1 MAIHIITLCNDPKW
15 IDNILENITT
25 NPEYLCWHV
34 YVNNCSPEVV
44 DQFHNKLD
52 SKAQVSYL
60 GNGDSFSYM
69 RAEAFLNT
77 AQYVGSFNHWFM
89 NVDADD
95 RVVFNDN
102 IEAILSNS
110 TADVIVQDSYVLQY
124 PDKKQVVKV
133 KVPKTLTEYCGSTEF
148 LYTVQFIYNLNILR
162 EVYVPSDTNVSI
174 WDEVIPQLRLY
185 KANPKIEV
193 ASNLFTYYY
202 KRGHETI
209 SNNPKYYTL
218 MLNLLEVYRK
228 AMSILDNP
236 IHKELIAN
244 RFKTMNLNYI
254 LRKAGP
260 EADNIKMLFDKI
272 TTEVGN

>member
-1 MAIHIITLCNDPKW
+1 MINIITLCNDAKW
-15 IDNILENITT
+15 IDNIIDNITT
-25 NPEYLCWHV
+25 NPSELCWNV
-34 YVNNCSPEVV
+34 YLNNCDSETI
-44 DQFHNKLD
+44 DQFRNSSLD
-52 SKAQVSYL
+52 TMANLVYL
-60 GNGDSFSYM
+60 GNGESFSSL
-69 RAEAFLNT
+69 RAKAFLDAEGRSSNL
-77 AQYVGSFNHWFM
+77 SWFM

-95 RVVFNDN
+95 RVIFDPTFCHV
-102 IEAILSNS
+102 INS
-110 TADVIVQDSYVLQY
+110 MSADVIVQDSYVLEY
-124 PDKKQVVKV
+124 PDQVKKVTVN
-133 KVPKTLTEYCGSTEF
+133 VPKNLTEYCSSTEF
-148 LYTVQFIYNLNILR
+148 LYTVQFIYSNWAVKQIYR
-162 EVYVPSDTNVSI
+162 PTDTNVSI
-174 WDEVIPQLRLY
+174 WDEVIPQIRLY
-185 KANPKIEV
+185 QSEPKIAV
-193 ASNLFTYYY
+193 NSNLFTYYY

-272 TTEVGN
+272 TTEVDK